1 MDKLKRKPRW
11 TLPLEEVK
19 KSSPSLKDGIQYN
32 DELVKQSK
40 GVSFVIQTG
49 TQLKLRPAAIYTAAT
64 YLHRFYT
71 RFSLKRIHYYD
82 CASACVFLASKTEE
96 SPRTI
101 QEVAFVCMR
110 VALRNPRLKID
121 TNSHEFK
128 KWVDTIM
135 YTEELLLEGL
145 FFDLT
150 IESPYRALS
159 GLTTQYPTSTEGIIV
174 LANNFVN
181 DSCRTMLSVIY
192 SSDKIAAAAYY
203 WALKHGKGEAALVDG
218 EKWYI
223 KEGYGRSLLIDIVNE
238 MARMFNSIKPPTDPA
253 VYVEMSK

>member
-11 TLPLEEVK
+11 TLPLEDVK
-19 KSSPSLKDGIQYN
+19 KNSPSARDGVSYEEQLI
-32 DELVKQSK
+32 KQSK
-40 GVSFVIQTG
+40 GVSFVIQTSS
-49 TQLKLRPAAIYTAAT
+49 QLKLRPAAIYTAAT

-71 RFSLKRIHYYD
+71 RYSLKRVHYYD

-101 QEVAFVCMR
+101 QEVAFMCMR
-110 VALRNPRLKID
+110 VALKNPRLKVD
-121 TNSHEFK
+121 TNSREFK
-128 KWVDTIM
+128 KWVETIM

-150 IESPYRALS
+150 IESPYRSLAAF
-159 GLTTQYPTSTEGIIV
+159 TTKYPTPGEGINT

-181 DSCRTMLSVIY
+181 DSCRTMLSVVY

-203 WALKHGKGEAALVDG
+203 WAIKRGAASAPLVDG
-218 EKWYI
+218 EKWYT
-223 KEGYGRSLLIDIVNE
+223 KAGYNRSLLIDVVNE
-238 MARMFNSIKPPTDPA
+238 MTSMFNAIKADSDPA
-253 VYVEMSK
+253 VYLTMAK